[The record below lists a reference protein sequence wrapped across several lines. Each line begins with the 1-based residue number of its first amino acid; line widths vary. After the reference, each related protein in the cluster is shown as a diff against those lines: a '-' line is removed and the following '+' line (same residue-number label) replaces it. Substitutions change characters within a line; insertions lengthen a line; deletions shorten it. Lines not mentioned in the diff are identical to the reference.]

1 MIRRLL
7 VPFLGSALLMAGT
20 AGNALGKCEGANP
33 PSSCSELV
41 VSMEVGGSSGL
52 QAGTT
57 ETVKISIARGD
68 THLDAMGIVLTFARA
83 GDSTSVRVAATA
95 TPVPGLWTAD
105 VLLPDGGSWSV
116 MAQVVDLGGNA
127 SLVPVHTNWG
137 SVVPAVPP
145 TSPPVTAPPAT
156 PASPVLP
163 IVLLLGVLAAAAVA
177 GQLIRDRSRRRTAA
191 AGVASGSAATADRA

>member
-7 VPFLGSALLMAGT
+7 IPLLGSGLLLAASAGSALA
-20 AGNALGKCEGANP
+20 KCEGPNP
-33 PSSCSELV
+33 PDFCSELI
-41 VSMEVGGSSGL
+41 VSMEVGGSSGI
-52 QAGTT
+52 QAGTP
-57 ETVKISIARGD
+57 ETVKVSIARGD
-68 THLDAMGIVLTFARA
+68 THLDAMGIVLTFARG
-83 GDSTSVRVAATA
+83 GDGSSVTVPATA

-127 SLVPVHTNWG
+127 SLVPVHTSWG
-137 SVVPAVPP
+137 AVVPALPP
-145 TSPPVTAPPAT
+145 ASPPVAAHPAT
-156 PASPVLP
+156 PALPVLP
-163 IVLLLGVLAAAAVA
+163 VALLIGLLAAAAVA